1 MPIIN
6 LPSEIIEALG
16 SDIVNLSNHYQEIII
31 PEYPSQQV
39 EINSIESEVQ
49 I

>member
-1 MPIIN
+1 MNIN
-6 LPSEIIEALG
+6 LPSDIIEALG

-31 PEYPSQQV
+31 PEYPNQPI
-39 EINSIESEVQ
+39 EINSTESEEQ